1 MLTECSDKELVVNIQ
16 NGCKASFQEI
26 FSRYSEKAYHLALRI
41 SRKQEDAEEIVQD
54 TFLNVYSKISSF
66 QGKSAFSSWL
76 YRITFNTALMKLRKR
91 KKHAS
96 MPLEENWFN
105 AKESSLRMNVRS
117 EQTDINFISVRHELR
132 KNLETAINGLPED
145 YKQIFILRDIDG
157 LSNGEVSEIV
167 GATIPAVKSRL
178 HRARVM
184 LKANL
189 AKYHQDYRSETVI
202 LEGMRI
208 AA

>member
-1 MLTECSDKELVVNIQ
+1 
-16 NGCKASFQEI
+16 
-26 FSRYSEKAYHLALRI
+26 
-41 SRKQEDAEEIVQD
+41 
-54 TFLNVYSKISSF
+54 
-66 QGKSAFSSWL
+66 
-76 YRITFNTALMKLRKR
+76 MKLRKR

-96 MPLEENWFN
+96 MPLEENWLN
-105 AKESSLRMNVRS
+105 AKENSLRMNVRS

-132 KNLETAINGLPED
+132 KKLEIAINSLPED
-145 YKQIFILRDIDG
+145 YKKIFILRDIDG
-157 LSNGEVSEIV
+157 LSNNEVSEIV

-184 LKANL
+184 LKSNL

-202 LEGMRI
+202 LEGMKV